1 MIQKPKRFRRKT
13 VPDDAPPLIRDIIE
27 RANKMRLSYSD
38 IYDRCGVDE
47 KTILRWKNGVE
58 PRVGCLEAVLE
69 VVGLRL
75 VAVPIERTEP

>member
-1 MIQKPKRFRRKT
+1 M
-13 VPDDAPPLIRDIIE
+13 PDDAPPLIRDIIE

-58 PRVGCLEAVLE
+58 PRMGCLEAVME
-69 VVGLRL
+69 VVGLQL
-75 VAVPIERTEP
+75 VAVPIERTKP